1 MADKKKKDRKITI
14 EYNGRHYVLKAGD
27 TMHLRINLVVEG
39 DVDGTLVLKNQQLR
53 VVSID

>member
-27 TMHLRINLVVEG
+27 TMHFRINLIVEG

-53 VVSID
+53 IVSID